1 MKKTPSRGGQSNLPV
16 PKTSRGS
23 PGSSKSVLN
32 GRGSHSRSS
41 EDIPRHVQLSYGI
54 GGTKSPQRR
63 AISPGNEAR
72 FTVADQGQQSGVRYI
87 TEDLIRKIAKEDQIE
102 MITNLNLT
110 LAKEGGKKIKYIE
123 NLDKLKRLTVLN
135 LSCNMI
141 EKIEK
146 MDKLFKLKE
155 LNLSYNNLTKIEGL
169 ESMTSLQVLNL
180 TGNQIQHIPIWMGRK
195 FRALRTLH
203 IGKNNMESLS
213 ELAKLKPIPDLTQ
226 LTVAENPLSQL
237 PHSRMYIIFHI
248 RCLETLDSQNV
259 TEQERQYAK
268 DRFEQ
273 DEVERLEKQLEQ
285 EETKIKKL
293 TADKNKSVQE
303 SSFLK
308 GTEEEMKKRER
319 MYMERMQEMEKELE
333 TKNGLLSK
341 KTKELNKACEKHYQ
355 LEQELAFHKIDSKFD
370 SLGKSPQRYHD
381 DDDSG
386 QLDESPYLGRAR
398 FKANQFS
405 RDGSIGGSPG
415 QKVTVHS
422 FGESASP
429 QRAQVIEQMATH
441 LDQELSEKQDR
452 VSKNPT
458 VAATEER
465 LKRLQDDMQKTET
478 KLLQATKDLKRMGDI
493 GDKDD
498 VKVQVRQRL
507 AKKMQLVNELKD
519 SATQIEDEIQKTQ
532 NTVHKNK
539 VDVAR
544 LKGQLDALDT
554 KDPKY
559 RKMYAEMVDKE
570 QQISESNQM
579 YGQLQ
584 TQLEVMLDTIAKE
597 TDDIKKL
604 ETQLN
609 DDRIDANDNLR
620 QELDEIVGGLQ
631 GYLANVKNQGMKRQ
645 RDYESVLGEKAV
657 LQQKVGKLEQEL
669 AILDTEAKRFKEM
682 EKRLGEMELTLQNQE
697 DMNRSLE
704 DQLHKTRHLDAEHQ
718 DRMENTHKELSDLK
732 RQLKE
737 SEKRAQNERMVM
749 ESQMVAE
756 KAKTQETS
764 RQTHT
769 LQAREEENR
778 RLAQLLEQSKSTN
791 AALKDQLSE
800 ERHKQND
807 SVPLGHLR
815 KRLKDLSQTVKSGK
829 SPISP
834 LDDRDVLGKTFKDLQ
849 LHLQDKLNRSFRD
862 NEDKRRNAEKT
873 ELEIQ
878 ALKDNLKKAENKLA
892 RKNEKD
898 KDKDSKLL
906 ADSKNNA
913 EEVKRLTGELNKL
926 KAKLKDTQE
935 RALQGKPVTRVV
947 YRPESED
954 DRSSLNSEE
963 KHLYDELQR
972 ELMDLRRGMRTK
984 EKENTKRLTSAEN
997 EVAELNKALED
1008 QEQQFEDELSR
1019 VKEEAELQREA
1030 AEARLHVIAQDLD
1043 QAQNTADHLGQI
1055 LDDRDQHLQHELKN
1069 SDMNNQMIS
1078 GYASKD
1084 VAQEMELSKLYEIL
1098 EAQRDEIEHLNSLLD
1113 QLSMQNNGQGG
1124 PLVDDEMWKLRQ
1136 DVNKLKETL
1145 AMQSAYIQTMPQLA
1159 SSTGTQ
1165 AHFDMASGPGSKPGV
1180 TQYHGQASGP
1190 LGRPGL
1196 SRHFGPP
1203 MSVPPNMPGR
1213 SAMGTSYAPPGGSV
1227 IPGAYGPPGGSVV
1240 PGAYG
1245 PTGGAAVSG
1254 GYGAGAENRGARTPP
1269 GVYPSDGRSRSGERY
1284 PTYGNPVKRTSG
1296 EAAEPDNQSARSGR
1310 SGRSGRG
1317 HSGRDKH
1324 RRSNSAPKTAFEP
1337 VHRPVAY
1344 NPVTGSTQTRAPPAP
1359 GINSF
1364 GSPTRGIVGASA
1376 PMGFSHSGVGPSA
1389 GHHPGGY
1396 GPGVGYGSTQ
1406 TPGYAGTQTAGPTVG
1421 MMMPP
1426 GVPNYRPMTG
1436 APAHTLGYK
1445 SGRAFLPAYSTS
1457 PERPAGRVY
1466 YQSSGGIP
1474 MPPPPPP
1481 PPPMPQY
1488 GSPGP
1493 RVSYLPVSPIASGTP
1508 LSRRSAM
1515 NEGSLT
1521 YPPSPIVAGS
1531 VDMSTG
1537 QPRGILKSP
1546 ATGSDDSY
1554 LFCNVPEHHDLE
1566 DYIAELQDKVKR
1578 LKAKYLKNQAAQEE
1592 EEVDDEHR
1600 LIRRLRG
1607 ELEERRDEL
1616 EGLDLAIERQKKNL
1630 KDLRKEEKNLNHE
1643 RQSAREEL
1651 EFMSKEK
1658 RKRRPK
1664 IIVDDDSSDDSLSEG
1679 LKASRRNYLK
1689 DEINALERTLGK
1701 RRGQLKNA
1709 DRLLKTCNT
1718 DLIDAREQAKDTVS
1732 KFDNAASGLE
1742 TTVKE
1747 KDELERRANLAAL
1760 DLIKA
1765 QEQLG
1770 GIRSE
1775 LRDIE
1780 RKRNKQDRLLR
1791 DVNQVINK
1799 RDGEYK
1805 DVDGR
1810 VRAATENLRRLHDEI
1825 NSATQREKD
1834 TLSALRDAEDVL
1846 GKRRSDIQRMRDQ
1859 IESQKRE
1866 LEKVD
1871 QLMGKKRTELH
1882 LLQDTAERKQ
1892 SELASVLREADAEAT
1907 AKQRE
1912 LRELKEYLRDLESQ
1926 KNDLISHMKTK
1937 RNELNKLKEAVET
1950 EDEVLQ
1956 KLVSSVNKHKTEL
1969 KHTYEMQRLENGE
1982 LDSLKTQHAQK
1993 LAELERTQRELTEEK
2008 SELEQ
2013 LNAETSRKSAEVER
2027 LRQALDRDR
2036 QEVERLTLEKQ
2047 SLEDRVAAM
2056 NRERDLLDDSCKDM
2070 DNKMIMMKRN
2080 HQALEEK
2087 IEVTSR
2093 RSEKLEIELRQREK
2107 EMDEANHQRTALQKE
2122 VQQLKLAC
2130 KECRS
2135 EVKSL
2140 KENIRDSD
2148 DRYESL
2154 QTDLKD
2160 TYMKRD
2166 EAKLE
2171 YERLNE
2177 GIRQSR
2183 LAHDDYL
2190 RQEKSKQLELQDLLK
2205 NVNNKQLEYQE
2216 TKMALNKVR
2225 KDVEREEK
2233 KLNHKESK
2241 ALQMNEEK
2249 FIEMEKIM
2257 KDLEREILSRNEEKN
2272 ELSKALSRS
2281 YEELQ
2286 KHRTNSTQE
2295 NEKNTRERL
2304 NLENKIH
2311 DLKNQLEAA
2320 NQLLVGN
2327 CMLKSFE
2334 KCIKSKE
2341 RKTMSKRANSQVTEL
2356 QSLAEEH
2363 FNRANRLDGELSRI
2377 RKDRK
2382 DIKRQLL
2389 TQNEI
2394 RQKEQELEDKLRHL
2408 QKLQTALHSPRSNGF
2423 ADTTDDSNKH
2433 TDDKDDLDIHLENL
2447 KQNFPQVI
2455 SENKENIQTDLRG
2468 KLTEEQDYLRYQ
2480 LQQQMKRHADAMET
2494 ARLQSE
2500 GTIESLRDKL
2510 NTLQEVLVNTG
2521 DSSDDQRRSTRTRTR
2536 SSSPGKSVLDTAMI
2550 LDRNRSPSPGQSQ
2563 RSYSAQRHRSRSTD
2577 RAPSPLFPD
2586 RELLTA

>member
-23 PGSSKSVLN
+23 PGNSKSVLN

-41 EDIPRHVQLSYGI
+41 EDIPRRVQLSYGN

-63 AISPGNEAR
+63 AFSPGNEAR
-72 FTVADQGQQSGVRYI
+72 LVVPSEHGQQAGVRYI
-87 TEDLIRKIAKEDQIE
+87 TEDLIRKMARDDQLE

-123 NLDKLKRLTVLN
+123 NLEKLKRLTVLN

-146 MDKLFKLKE
+146 MEKLYKLKE
-155 LNLSYNNLTKIEGL
+155 LNLAYNSISKIEGL
-169 ESMTSLQVLNL
+169 ETMTSLQVLNL
-180 TGNQIQHIPIWMGRK
+180 TGNLIQHIPVWMGRK
-195 FRALRTLH
+195 LRALRTLH
-203 IGKNNMESLS
+203 IGKNNMESLN

-226 LTVAENPLSQL
+226 LTIAENPLSQL
-237 PHSRMYIIFHI
+237 PHGRMYIVFHI
-248 RCLETLDSQNV
+248 RSLEILDSQNI

-285 EETKIKKL
+285 EETKTKKL

-308 GTEEEMKKRER
+308 GTEEEMKKREKL
-319 MYMERMQEMEKELE
+319 YVERMQEMEREME
-333 TKNGLLSK
+333 TKNDLLSK

-355 LEQELAFHKIDSKFD
+355 LEQELAFYKIDSKFD
-370 SLGKSPQRYHD
+370 SLGKSPPRFHND

-386 QLDESPYLGRAR
+386 QLEESPYLGRAR
-398 FKANQFS
+398 FKANQYS
-405 RDGSIGGSPG
+405 REGPIAGSPG
-415 QKVTVHS
+415 QKVPVHS
-422 FGESASP
+422 LSDSVSP
-429 QRAQVIEQMATH
+429 QRAQVMEQMANH
-441 LDQELSEKQDR
+441 LDQELTEKQDR
-452 VSKNPT
+452 VSKSSA

-532 NTVHKNK
+532 QTMYKNK

-609 DDRIDANDNLR
+609 DDRIDANDQLR

-631 GYLANVKNQGMKRQ
+631 GYLSNVKNQGMKRQ

-682 EKRLGEMELTLQNQE
+682 EKRLGELELSLQHHQ
-697 DMNRSLE
+697 DMNNTLE

-718 DRMENTHKELSDLK
+718 DRMENTQRELNELK
-732 RQLKE
+732 RKLKE
-737 SEKRAQNERMVM
+737 AENRAQNERMVM
-749 ESQMVAE
+749 ENQIVAE
-756 KAKTQETS
+756 KAKAQESS
-764 RQTHT
+764 RQ
-769 LQAREEENR
+769 ARHMDVKEEENK
-778 RLAQLLEQSKSTN
+778 RLIQQLE
-791 AALKDQLSE
+791 AAKAMNHNLKDQLGD
-800 ERHKQND
+800 ERQKLND
-807 SVPLGHLR
+807 TVSLGHLR
-815 KRLKDLSQTVKSGK
+815 KRLKDLSQTVKAGK
-829 SPISP
+829 SPVSP

-849 LHLQDKLNRSFRD
+849 LHLQDKMNRSLRD
-862 NEDKRRNAEKT
+862 NDEMRRNTEKT
-873 ELEIQ
+873 DLEIQ
-878 ALKDNLKKAENKLA
+878 ALKDNLKKAENKLT
-892 RKNEKD
+892 RKND
-898 KDKDSKLL
+898 RGKDKDSKLMAENKWN
-906 ADSKNNA
+906 AD
-913 EEVKRLTGELNKL
+913 EVKRLNGEVNRL
-926 KAKLKDTQE
+926 KGVLKDTQE
-935 RALQGKPVTRVV
+935 RAAQGKPVTRIV

-972 ELMDLRRGMRTK
+972 ELMELRRGMRAK

-997 EVAELNKALED
+997 ELVELNKALED
-1008 QEQQFEDELSR
+1008 QEQQFEDEISKIR
-1019 VKEEAELQREA
+1019 EEAELQREA
-1030 AEARLHVIAQDLD
+1030 AEARLQVIAQDLD
-1043 QAQNTADHLGQI
+1043 QAQYTADYLQQV
-1055 LDDRDQHLQHELKN
+1055 LDERDHHLQDQLKN
-1069 SDMNNQMIS
+1069 SDMNNQMIM
-1078 GYASKD
+1078 
-1084 VAQEMELSKLYEIL
+1084 AQEMELSKLYEIL
-1098 EAQRDEIEHLNSLLD
+1098 ETQREEIEHLNSLLD
-1113 QLSMQNNGQGG
+1113 QLSMQNQGQGA
-1124 PLVDDEMWKLRQ
+1124 PLIDDELWKLRQ
-1136 DVNKLKETL
+1136 EVNKLKETL
-1145 AMQSAYIQTMPQLA
+1145 AMQSAYVQTMPQLA
-1159 SSTGTQ
+1159 TTTGTQ
-1165 AHFDMASGPGSKPGV
+1165 AQFDMPPVPGFIPGV
-1180 TQYHGQASGP
+1180 VPYHGQTSGP
-1190 LGRPGL
+1190 TGRPGL
-1196 SRHFGPP
+1196 SRHYGPP
-1203 MSVPPNMPGR
+1203 MSVPPGMPGR
-1213 SAMGTSYAPPGGSV
+1213 SAVGTS
-1227 IPGAYGPPGGSVV
+1227 YGPPGGSSV
-1240 PGAYG
+1240 PFSA
-1245 PTGGAAVSG
+1245 
-1254 GYGAGAENRGARTPP
+1254 GYGTNPPVGAEHRETRTPP
-1269 GVYPSDGRSRSGERY
+1269 GVRPSDGRSRSGERY
-1284 PTYGNPVKRTSG
+1284 QGHGSPHKRMPG
-1296 EAAEPDNQSARSGR
+1296 EASEPDVQSSRSHRSGR
-1310 SGRSGRG
+1310 SGRSGRS
-1317 HSGRDKH
+1317 HVSRDKH
-1324 RRSNSAPKTAFEP
+1324 RRSSSAPKTAFEP

-1344 NPVTGSTQTRAPPAP
+1344 NPATGSTQLGGPPAP
-1359 GINSF
+1359 VFNSG
-1364 GSPTRGIVGASA
+1364 GSPTRGISSGVGASA
-1376 PMGFSHSGVGPSA
+1376 PLGFSNAGVGPASA
-1389 GHHPGGY
+1389 YNPT
-1396 GPGVGYGSTQ
+1396 GYGSVGIGKQTPGFIGTQTHGYMGTQTPGYMGTQ
-1406 TPGYAGTQTAGPTVG
+1406 TPGYAGTHAGGQIQGV
-1421 MMMPP
+1421 MMPP
-1426 GVPNYRPMTG
+1426 GVQHYQPSANASAQP
-1436 APAHTLGYK
+1436 LGYK
-1445 SGRAFLPAYSTS
+1445 SGRAYLPAYSTS
-1457 PERPAGRVY
+1457 PERPAGRIY
-1466 YQSSGGIP
+1466 YPSSGGIP
-1474 MPPPPPP
+1474 APPPPPP
-1481 PPPMPQY
+1481 PPHM

-1493 RVSYLPVSPIASGTP
+1493 RVTYLPVSPIATGTP
-1508 LSRRSAM
+1508 LSKRSA
-1515 NEGSLT
+1515 NEGSMT
-1521 YPPSPIVAGS
+1521 VPPSPIVAGS
-1531 VDMSTG
+1531 IDMSGG

-1546 ATGSDDSY
+1546 TTGSDDSY

-1566 DYIAELQDKVKR
+1566 DYIAELQEKVKR
-1578 LKAKYLKNQAAQEE
+1578 LKTKIMKNQEAQEE

-1616 EGLDLAIERQKKNL
+1616 EGLDLAIERQKTNL
-1630 KDLRKEEKNLNHE
+1630 KDLRREEKNLNSE
-1643 RQSAREEL
+1643 RQSAKEDLEL
-1651 EFMSKEK
+1651 ISKENARLK
-1658 RKRRPK
+1658 RKPK
-1664 IIVDDDSSDDSLSEG
+1664 IIIYDDSSDDSLSEG
-1679 LKASRRNYLK
+1679 LKTSRRNYIK

-1701 RRGQLKNA
+1701 RRAQLKNA
-1709 DRLLKTCNT
+1709 DKLLKECNN
-1718 DLIDAREQAKDTVS
+1718 DLMDAREQAKDTVH
-1732 KFDNAASGLE
+1732 KFDTAASGLE
-1742 TTVKE
+1742 VTSKE
-1747 KDELERRANLAAL
+1747 KEELERRANVAAL
-1760 DLIKA
+1760 DLLKT

-1770 GIRSE
+1770 AIRSE
-1775 LRDIE
+1775 LRDVE
-1780 RKRNKQDRLLR
+1780 RKRSKQDRLLR

-1799 RDGEYK
+1799 RDVEYK

-1825 NSATQREKD
+1825 NSATQREKE

-1846 GKRRSDIQRMRDQ
+1846 GKRRSDVQRMRDQ

-1871 QLMGKKRTELH
+1871 QMMGKKRTELH
-1882 LLQDTAERKQ
+1882 LLQDSAERKQ
-1892 SELASVLREADAEAT
+1892 SEIAAVLREADAEAT

-1912 LRELKEYLRDLESQ
+1912 LRDVKEHLRDLESQ
-1926 KNDLISHMKTK
+1926 KGDLLSHMKTK

-1969 KHTYEMQRLENGE
+1969 KHTYEMQRLENVE

-1993 LAELERTQRELTEEK
+1993 LAELERTQRELNEEK
-2008 SELEQ
+2008 SELEL
-2013 LNAETSRKSAEVER
+2013 LNSETSRKSAEVDR
-2027 LRQALDRDR
+2027 LRQALERDR
-2036 QEVERLTLEKQ
+2036 QEVERLTLDKQ

-2056 NRERDLLDDSCKDM
+2056 NREKDLLDDTSKNM
-2070 DNKMIMMKRN
+2070 DNKMNMMKRN

-2093 RSEKLEIELRQREK
+2093 RAEKLDAELRQREK
-2107 EMDEANHQRTALQKE
+2107 EMDEANLQRTALQKDI
-2122 VQQLKLAC
+2122 QQLKQAS

-2135 EVKSL
+2135 ELKAL

-2148 DRYESL
+2148 DKYESL
-2154 QTDLKD
+2154 QQDLKD
-2160 TYMKRD
+2160 TYIKRD
-2166 EAKLE
+2166 ESKLE

-2190 RQEKSKQLELQDLLK
+2190 HQEKSKQLELQDLLK
-2205 NVNNKQLEYQE
+2205 NVNDKQLQYQE
-2216 TKMALNKVR
+2216 SKMALNKVR
-2225 KDVEREEK
+2225 KDIEREEK
-2233 KLNHKESK
+2233 KLNHLVSNANIELDHIRSDLHTKQIELDDATVSMNNLKKESK

-2257 KDLEREILSRNEEKN
+2257 KDLEREIQSRNEEKN

-2286 KHRTNSTQE
+2286 KLRTNTAQE
-2295 NEKNTRERL
+2295 HEKTTHERL
-2304 NLENKIH
+2304 RLENKIH
-2311 DLKNQLEAA
+2311 DLQSQLDAA
-2320 NQLLVGN
+2320 NQ
-2327 CMLKSFE
+2327 
-2334 KCIKSKE
+2334 E
-2341 RKTMSKRANSQVTEL
+2341 RKTLSKRANSQVTEL
-2356 QSLAEEH
+2356 QSFAEEH
-2363 FNRANRLDGELSRI
+2363 FNRANRLDGELGRM
-2377 RKDRK
+2377 RKDKK
-2382 DIKRQLL
+2382 DLKR
-2389 TQNEI
+2389 
-2394 RQKEQELEDKLRHL
+2394 
-2408 QKLQTALHSPRSNGF
+2408 
-2423 ADTTDDSNKH
+2423 
-2433 TDDKDDLDIHLENL
+2433 
-2447 KQNFPQVI
+2447 QVI

-2500 GTIESLRDKL
+2500 GTIESLREKL
-2510 NTLQEVLVNTG
+2510 NALQEVLVSAG
-2521 DSSDDQRRSTRTRTR
+2521 DSSDEQTTRSAHMRARST
-2536 SSSPGKSVLDTAMI
+2536 SPGKSVLNTAMI
-2550 LDRNRSPSPGQSQ
+2550 HDRNRSPSPGLSQ
-2563 RSYSAQRHRSRSTD
+2563 HSYSAQRHRSRSRSAD
-2577 RAPSPLFPD
+2577 RNPSPVLLE